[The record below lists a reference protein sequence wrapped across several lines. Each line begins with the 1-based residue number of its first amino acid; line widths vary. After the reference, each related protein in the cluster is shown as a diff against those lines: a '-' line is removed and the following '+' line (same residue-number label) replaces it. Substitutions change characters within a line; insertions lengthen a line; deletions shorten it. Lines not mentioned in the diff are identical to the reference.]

1 MTGCEHA
8 VVCVRE
14 LVEQVS
20 LMLLAFCAPAKGQ
33 PSEGVVHGRLS
44 GGVSHGSI
52 SNGSISNGSI
62 SGQRARNTTADG
74 GQGSGCISH

>member
-33 PSEGVVHGRLS
+33 PSEGVFHGRLS
-44 GGVSHGSI
+44 GGVSH
-52 SNGSISNGSI
+52 GSISNGSI

-74 GQGSGCISH
+74 GQASGCISH